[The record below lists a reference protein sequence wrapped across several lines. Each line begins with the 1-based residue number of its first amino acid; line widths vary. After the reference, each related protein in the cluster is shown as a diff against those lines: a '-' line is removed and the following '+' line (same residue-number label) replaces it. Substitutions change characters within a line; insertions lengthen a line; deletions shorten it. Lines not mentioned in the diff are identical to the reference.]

1 MGSLPSGGQLT
12 DSKIGHTLSLSNADG
27 GDDDYCIKK
36 KKSGIFSQK
45 EGEWWARSP
54 IPIFSTETDCE
65 LVR

>member
-36 KKSGIFSQK
+36 KNKKIWDFFP
-45 EGEWWARSP
+45 EGGGVVGEISHSY
-54 IPIFSTETDCE
+54 FFD
-65 LVR
+65 